1 MNEERR
7 ARLGFW
13 LRSALGV
20 VGLGALVWLVH
31 NAGPRAVLAVMREG
45 IAWLPLMVVLELCR
59 IGCESVGCYLAF
71 GERARDIPR
80 LTLFRANLLGQSLS
94 NFAPAPRLVNETVKA
109 SVIAPYTGVAAA
121 AAVGFTLQAATLIA
135 IGFFSIPCGVAIYL
149 LEGRSLWMWA
159 MVVHGVVLVASGVGL
174 RLAARAEGIGRWV
187 ARVFPR
193 TSSGTAAFAGQA
205 RSVGVLALGPAL
217 ALTGNRVFQVLQ
229 FLVAG
234 RAVGIDAGLVHAF
247 AVQGVNLVASAVGVL
262 VPGGLGTTDG
272 AFALSATMLG
282 TTLERATS
290 LALMVRC
297 NQLIWLLIGSITLF
311 VGGRS
316 SRRKGGE
323 Q

>member
-1 MNEERR
+1 LTEAQR
-7 ARLGFW
+7 AKLGFW
-13 LRSALGV
+13 VRVALGI
-20 VGLGALVWLVH
+20 VGLGALVWLVN
-31 NAGPRAVLAVMREG
+31 NAGPAAVLAVMREG
-45 IAWLPLMVVLELCR
+45 IAWLPLMMLLELAR
-59 IGCESVGCYLAF
+59 IGCETIGCYLAF

-80 LTLFRANLLGQSLS
+80 WTLFRANLMGQSLS
-94 NFAPAPRLVNETVKA
+94 HFAPAPRLVNETVKA
-109 SVIAPYTGVAAA
+109 STIAPYTGVAAA

-135 IGFFSIPCGVAIYL
+135 IGFFSIPCGIAIYS
-149 LEGRSLWMWA
+149 LEGASLWMWA
-159 MVVHGVVLVASGVGL
+159 MIIHGIVLVASGVGL
-174 RLAARAEGIGRWV
+174 RLAARADGIGLWV

-205 RSVGVLALGPAL
+205 RSVGVLALGPAI
-217 ALTGNRVFQVLQ
+217 ALTGNRIFQVLQ

-234 RAVGIDAGLVHAF
+234 HAVGIDAGLAHAF

-297 NQLIWLLIGSITLF
+297 NQLIWLLIGSITL
-311 VGGRS
+311 VAGGRAPMKTTNQS
-316 SRRKGGE
+316 
-323 Q
+323 